1 MLFISHDLG
10 VVSQV
15 VDRIAV
21 MYRGQVV
28 ESGSARQ
35 IFTAA
40 AHEYTRGLLKAIPTL
55 HSSRSQAL
63 AMVEA
68 RQYSDLPAEGS
79 RARALGK
86 SLDFCCHP
94 NRRLL
99 TVRNPIFARDAVSCR
114 SLKEQ
119 W

>member
-68 RQYSDLPAEGS
+68 RQYSDLP
-79 RARALGK
+79 
-86 SLDFCCHP
+86 
-94 NRRLL
+94 
-99 TVRNPIFARDAVSCR
+99 
-114 SLKEQ
+114 LKEVEQ
-119 W
+119 GHWARV